1 MLTWSFETTNITM
14 QEFLDTIKN
23 WASRVNW
30 QAVALDAV
38 IILCVALLIVLI
50 VTYALA
56 FRRDKEFDR
65 AMTYEA
71 SSIRV
76 FRIDSPKNAVT
87 YFNLGDMSNKRVRT
101 LEDFYNSFPGH
112 EPARI
117 RNWINDI
124 LSGKQTTNY
133 LQTTVYLKKSAK
145 KIPSFLRVSKSAP
158 EKGIVHLESYL
169 LLEKKTT
176 RTLSAPTLLV
186 SSERDFIDY
195 LKANGTNNGMTFCFL
210 LKPKQL
216 AGVDDS
222 KNGKLNRSFL
232 LRYRLALEPF
242 VKGTAKLLTGGE
254 GEYIIA
260 NYDMNDNTE
269 AINYA
274 LKVVNS
280 VSSVL
285 KTNRKSHDP
294 LFEIKVGIVANK
306 DLLGDGTAIINNSKR
321 CAANAFES
329 SSSLYFYHQG
339 VDDFSET
346 EIVTYRSEVE
356 RIIYEKKIM
365 YTYRP
370 VYWVSKQRVVGFLGR
385 AEPTSDCAF
394 DGIDELKNYAVRAKD
409 EKNLF
414 AAIAKN
420 LLNTYVAEREL
431 KSQKLFYPATV
442 SEIENII
449 LFFKRLRNAKDANLV
464 FTFKE
469 QDVVESTEKL
479 GLDAVVKLFKDLH
492 EEEYKVAFILG
503 GKVLRM
509 DIQALAQGD
518 AFLVDFSTHEDEKNM
533 DATIRSQLHALVEKL
548 IKYKKP
554 IIASNLKNWNAI
566 ELIVGSGIDYVTADI
581 FAPYSTMLQAV
592 SDKHE
597 TRIFDMKGSYT
608 IGKGK

>member
-1 MLTWSFETTNITM
+1 M
-14 QEFLDTIKN
+14 QELLDAIKN
-23 WASRVNW
+23 WASTVDW
-30 QAVALDAV
+30 QFVVLSA
-38 IILCVALLIVLI
+38 IIVLCAAFLI
-50 VTYALA
+50 TIIITYVFAL
-56 FRRDKEFDR
+56 RRDKEFKR

-76 FRIDSPKNAVT
+76 FRIDSPKNTVT
-87 YFNLGDMSNKRVRT
+87 YFNLGDMSNKKSRT

-117 RNWINDI
+117 RNWINDL
-124 LSGKQTTNY
+124 LSGKQTTDY
-133 LQTTVYLKKSAK
+133 LQTTVFLRKSSK
-145 KIPSFLRVSKSAP
+145 KIPSFLRVSKSSP
-158 EKGIVHLESYL
+158 DKGIVHLESYL
-169 LLEKKTT
+169 LLEKKST
-176 RTLSAPTLLV
+176 RSLTAPTLLV

-216 AGVDDS
+216 AGMDDS
-222 KNGKLNRSFL
+222 KSGKLNRSFL
-232 LRYRLALEPF
+232 FRYRLALEPF
-242 VKGTAKLLTGGE
+242 VKGTSKLLTGGE
-254 GEYIIA
+254 AEFIIA

-274 LKVVNS
+274 LRVVNS

-285 KTNRKSHDP
+285 KANRKSHDP

-306 DLLGDGTAIINNSKR
+306 DLLGDGAAIINNSKR

-339 VDDFSET
+339 IDDFSEN

-370 VYWVSKQRVVGFLGR
+370 IYWVSKQRVVGFLGR

-431 KSQKLFYPATV
+431 KSQKLYYPANV

-469 QDVVESTEKL
+469 QDIIDSIEKL
-479 GLDAVVKLFKDLH
+479 GLEEVIKLFKSLH
-492 EEEYKVAFILG
+492 EEEYKISFILG

-509 DIQALAQGD
+509 DVQILALGD
-518 AFLVDFSTHEDEKNM
+518 AFLVDFSSHENEKNM

-581 FAPYSTMLQAV
+581 FAPYSQMLQAV

-597 TRIFDMKGSYT
+597 TRIFDMKGSFT